1 MKNSTETN
9 HLRFA
14 DQPGTHQRTAL
25 TEIVRSCAPL
35 MTAFEQARALNLPDW
50 WIVSGA
56 IYNQVWNNLTGKPD
70 LYGVK
75 DIDLFYFDPDTIYA
89 AEDRIIRKG
98 ATHFD
103 TAIPV
108 EIRNQAR
115 VHLWYKD
122 HFGEDYAPLSQST
135 DGIYNF
141 ACKTH
146 AIGMRLKPDDS
157 FDIYA
162 PFGLNDIFGFRLV
175 PHTKRDNR
183 ATHEAKGHRQM
194 TLWPELSFVPWPENP
209 DADAKG
215 VPNDR
220 RG

>member
-1 MKNSTETN
+1 MEDQTLQTA

-14 DQPGTHQRTAL
+14 NRPAADQRSAL
-25 TEIVRSCAPL
+25 VEIVRACLPL
-35 MTAFEQARALNLPDW
+35 MAVFKQARDLNLPDW

-56 IYNQVWNNLTGKPD
+56 IYNQVWNHLTGKPD

-75 DIDLFYFDPDTIYA
+75 DIDLFYFDPETSYD
-89 AEDRIIRKG
+89 AEDRIIQKG
-98 ATHFD
+98 AIHFKA
-103 TAIPV
+103 TLPV

-122 HFGEDYAPLSQST
+122 HFGQDYAPLAQST
-135 DGIYNF
+135 DGIDNF

-146 AIGMRLKPDDS
+146 AVGMRLNPDDS
-157 FDIYA
+157 FEIYA

-175 PHTKRDNR
+175 PHAKRDNR
-183 ATHEAKGHRQM
+183 ATHEAKGHRQKK
-194 TLWPELSFVPWPENP
+194 LWPELRFVPWPDNP

-215 VPNDR
+215 AQNE
-220 RG
+220 